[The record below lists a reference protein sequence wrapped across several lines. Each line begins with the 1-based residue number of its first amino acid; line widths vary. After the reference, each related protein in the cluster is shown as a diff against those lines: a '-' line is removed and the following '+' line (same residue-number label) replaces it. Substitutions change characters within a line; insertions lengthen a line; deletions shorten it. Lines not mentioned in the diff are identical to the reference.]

1 MLALVGLCA
10 GLGACGEAADMHVP
24 AMVRGARPA
33 TADPAALPANAH
45 PPARD
50 GLAPPVMHTVDG
62 SRPPSGFPL
71 HERSSA

>member
-10 GLGACGEAADMHVP
+10 GLGACGEAADTHVP

-33 TADPAALPANAH
+33 TTDPAALSAPAGRNAH

-50 GLAPPVMHTVDG
+50 GLAPPVMHTVD
-62 SRPPSGFPL
+62 
-71 HERSSA
+71 